1 MRWTSEVSAAVG
13 LSLVSFVGILSSC
26 TNGNSGPSSAPMD
39 STGQSTA
46 SVEWVSFHTEV
57 PFAAGDFHALAS
69 GLFGA
74 DAQAGKLI
82 TQRTVSPGI
91 TLGAA
96 VDPSTPD
103 QTQLTLAFDDGTPEG
118 RTLAVVPASF
128 AVGNI
133 FLAATDAALAKMQAD
148 NAKQPGGGES
158 FLLQYQVTSTQ
169 GGTFSFGVH
178 GASGVY
184 TLVLDVGSPT
194 TNLALGSIGKPAYKG
209 DPYDAI
215 NGTVWF
221 HLTQDDFD
229 YFVGHAYGKDQ
240 TAAQNFNDF
249 ALEPFSWLRLT
260 VTPHLDQQYV
270 NVAFDVL
277 GTDGS
282 RTPFAK
288 APASILAG
296 GVFQSLVDRNM
307 TTMTAQE
314 KAKAG
319 SSTPWTVPFYYDAPV
334 DGGVVQVIAQGQ
346 TGIFQ
351 IAYAVQSP
359 RHTLRDV
366 PFLPYKAVDVM
377 PPPQGTTTSC
387 DQLGNPGIVASDSGA
402 FSITFSASDQVL
414 KSPDLKGPL
423 VGNIL
428 CSVFH
433 AADVTV
439 TGPTMGAVS
448 LQDFSLAKANLG
460 GSAPPTFLTSVF
472 PKGEY
477 QILCFQDLMGDGAP
491 HKGDPVTLPIG
502 SFPIAC
508 NLNPVTVQF
517 ALLDPQN

>member
-13 LSLVSFVGILSSC
+13 LSLVGFFGAC
-26 TNGNSGPSSAPMD
+26 TNGTSSTPSTIQTD
-39 STGQSTA
+39 STGNSTE

-57 PFAAGDFHALAS
+57 PFAATDFHALAS

-74 DAQAGKLI
+74 DAQAGKLV
-82 TQRTVSPGI
+82 TMRAVSPGVY
-91 TLGAA
+91 LSAA
-96 VDPSTPD
+96 ADPSTPD
-103 QTQLTLAFDDGTPEG
+103 QTQVTLAFDDGTPEG

-133 FLAATDAALAKMQAD
+133 FLASIDAAIAKMQSD
-148 NAKQPGGGES
+148 NAKQAGSGES
-158 FLLQYQVTSTQ
+158 FLIQYQVTSTQ

-178 GASGVY
+178 AVNGVY
-184 TLVLDVGSPT
+184 TLMLDVGSPT
-194 TNLALGSIGKPAYKG
+194 TNLALGNIGKPAYKG

-249 ALEPFSWLRLT
+249 ALEPFTWLRLT

-270 NVAFDVL
+270 NVGFDVL

-296 GVFQSLVDRNM
+296 GAFQALVDHNM
-307 TTMTAQE
+307 STMTAQE

-319 SSTPWTVPFYYDAPV
+319 SSSPWTVPFYYDAPV

-346 TGIFQ
+346 AGVFQ

-359 RHTLRDV
+359 RHTLHDV
-366 PFLPYKAVDVM
+366 TFLPYKPVDIQ
-377 PPPQGTTTSC
+377 PPPPGATSSC
-387 DQLGNPGIVASDSGA
+387 DQLGNAGIVRADKGA
-402 FSITFSASDQVL
+402 FSISFAASDQVL

-423 VGNIL
+423 QGTIL

-433 AADVTV
+433 ASDVDV
-439 TGPTMGAVS
+439 TGPKQGVMS
-448 LQDFSLAKANLG
+448 LQDFKVENASLQA
-460 GSAPPTFLTSVF
+460 SAPPTFLTQEF
-472 PKGEY
+472 PDGQY
-477 QILCFQDLMGDGAP
+477 QILCFQDLVGDSAP

-502 SFPIAC
+502 SYPIAC
-508 NLNPVTVQF
+508 NVNPVTVQF

>member
-13 LSLVSFVGILSSC
+13 LTLVGILGSC
-26 TNGNSGPSSAPMD
+26 TNGSSTPSNPPMD
-39 STGQSTA
+39 STGQSTE

-74 DAQAGKLI
+74 DAQAGKVI
-82 TQRTVSPGI
+82 TGRLVSPGV
-91 TLGAA
+91 TLSAA
-96 VDPSTPD
+96 ADPSTPD
-103 QTQLTLAFDDGTPEG
+103 QTQVTLAFDDGTPGG
-118 RTLAVVPASF
+118 RVLAVVPASF

-133 FLAATDAALAKMQAD
+133 FLAVIDAALGKMQAD
-148 NAKQPGGGES
+148 NAKQAGSGES

-178 GASGVY
+178 AVAGVY
-184 TLVLDVGSPT
+184 TLMLDVGSPT
-194 TNLALGSIGKPAYKG
+194 TNLAIGSIGKPAYTG

-240 TAAQNFNDF
+240 TAAQNFSDF
-249 ALEPFSWLRLT
+249 ALEPFTWLRLT

-296 GVFQSLVDRNM
+296 GAFQALVDHNM

-319 SSTPWTVPFYYDAPV
+319 SSSPWTVPFYYDSPI

-366 PFLPYKAVDVM
+366 AFVPYKAVDIQ
-377 PPPQGTTTSC
+377 PPPQGATSSC
-387 DQLGNPGIVASDSGA
+387 DQLGNAGIVRADSGA

-414 KSPDLKGPL
+414 KSPNLKGPL
-423 VGNIL
+423 DGNIL

-433 AADVTV
+433 ASDVDV
-439 TGPTMGAVS
+439 TGPKQGAMS
-448 LQDFSLAKANLG
+448 LQDFSLAHASLQAT
-460 GSAPPTFLTSVF
+460 APPTFLTQVF
-472 PKGEY
+472 PQGDY
-477 QILCFQDLMGDGAP
+477 QILCFQDLVGDGAP
-491 HKGDPVTLPIG
+491 HMGDPVTLPIG